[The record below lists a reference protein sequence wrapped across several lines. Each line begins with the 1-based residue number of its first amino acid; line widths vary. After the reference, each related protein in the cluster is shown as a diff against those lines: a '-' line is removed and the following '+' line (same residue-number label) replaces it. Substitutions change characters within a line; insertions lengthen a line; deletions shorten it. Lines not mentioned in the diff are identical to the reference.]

1 MLLQWTQN
9 QSGLNVSTKMELFLF
24 TYTQINSK
32 KSDQQNNTG
41 AFSSL
46 LAKNTVWQW
55 EKHFS
60 VHQRK
65 QERVKKNEG
74 L

>member
-46 LAKNTVWQW
+46 LAKNIVYKTVCGS
-55 EKHFS
+55 EKNILVFI
-60 VHQRK
+60 RGN
-65 QERVKKNEG
+65 KNE
-74 L
+74 

>member
-1 MLLQWTQN
+1 
-9 QSGLNVSTKMELFLF
+9 MELFLF

-46 LAKNTVWQW
+46 LAKNIVYKTVCGS
-55 EKHFS
+55 EKNILVFI
-60 VHQRK
+60 RGN
-65 QERVKKNEG
+65 KNE
-74 L
+74 

>member
-46 LAKNTVWQW
+46 LAKNTVYKTVCGS
-55 EKHFS
+55 EKNILVFI
-60 VHQRK
+60 RGN
-65 QERVKKNEG
+65 KNE
-74 L
+74 